1 MHASSSNLSD
11 GVFERTPAGQ
21 FELLSTRPK
30 LAPHER
36 KVLAVLTGY
45 TPLSDLL
52 ALMGDEPKARECV
65 QKMADMGLIR
75 SADGKQPQHFYF
87 GWPCSREH

>member
-11 GVFERTPAGQ
+11 SVFERTPAGQ

-36 KVLAVLTGY
+36 KVLAVLTGF

-52 ALMGDEPKARECV
+52 ALMGEESSARETV

-75 SADGKQPQHFYF
+75 ATEGKQLQHFYF